1 MLLPLLLLQERL
13 PLQQQQQQQRLLA
26 RGLPRGLLLGLL
38 LLLLL
43 LLLDLLLGLLLGLL
57 LLLLLLLR
65 RRAAPEDPEP
75 GPRLR
80 RGQQR
85 AHWQRQCLR
94 ARR

>member
-26 RGLPRGLLLGLL
+26 RGLPRGLLLGL

>member
-26 RGLPRGLLLGLL
+26 RGLLRGLLLG

-43 LLLDLLLGLLLGLL
+43 LLLDLLLGLLLG

>member
-26 RGLPRGLLLGLL
+26 RGLLRGLLLG

-43 LLLDLLLGLLLGLL
+43 LLLDLLLGLLLG
-57 LLLLLLLR
+57 LLLLLLR